1 MAHKLRQTHV
11 KLKISGAYFGSS
23 NPEFDASLTEVL
35 TQINLALTT
44 ARCTAKTKNE
54 HTKMTICLSS
64 TFFTACVKGAPNI
77 RN

>member
-54 HTKMTICLSS
+54 QHKDDNVLEQHLLHCMRERSS
-64 TFFTACVKGAPNI
+64 
-77 RN
+77 